1 MHKSYERGEKS
12 FPKVELRRGITVKKG
27 EDTSC
32 TGQGSLEKEDRRCVC
47 GVHAC
52 TQLNLEQCGGSGHQ
66 PSM

>member
-47 GVHAC
+47 VCMRAH
-52 TQLNLEQCGGSGHQ
+52 S
-66 PSM
+66 